1 VRVVVAGGRGFIG
14 RHVVAAMGRAGHETI
29 VVGRGD
35 PIPAADA
42 VVHLGLYNEADAG
55 TAVAS
60 VRGTRA
66 RLVVASSG
74 DVYRVYGWILGTEAE
89 PGGEGPLDE
98 DAPLRTRL
106 YPYGR
111 EARGP
116 RGTLVDYDKI
126 LVERAVREVGA
137 VVLRLP
143 KVYGPGD
150 PQATFSAHVERLRAG
165 APVVVG
171 ESVASWRWTHGYVED
186 VAEAFLLAAVHPGI
200 EGRTYNVGEAPTP
213 PLADRVRAL
222 ARAAGSASRI
232 EVVPDDDVPADLRV
246 PIARAADL
254 VHDTRRIRGE
264 LGWCE
269 RVPEGEGLR
278 RTIESAAPSQNSASS
293 RP

>member
-1 VRVVVAGGRGFIG
+1 VRVVIAGGRGFIG

-29 VVGRGD
+29 VVGRGES
-35 PIPAADA
+35 IPTADA
-42 VVHLGLYNEADAG
+42 VVHLGLYSEADAVS
-55 TAVAS
+55 AAAS
-60 VRGTRA
+60 VRGTGP

-89 PGGEGPLDE
+89 AGGAGPLDE
-98 DAPLRTRL
+98 NAPLRTQL

-111 EARGP
+111 E
-116 RGTLVDYDKI
+116 RGTLIDYDKI
-126 LVERAVREVGA
+126 LVERVVREAGA

-150 PQATFSAHVERLRAG
+150 PQATFSAHVERIRAG
-165 APVVVG
+165 VPVVVG

-232 EVVPDDDVPADLRV
+232 DIVPDDDVPVDLRV
-246 PIARAADL
+246 PIVRAADL
-254 VHDTRRIRGE
+254 VYDTRRIRGE
-264 LGWCE
+264 LGWRE
-269 RVPEGEGLR
+269 RVPEGEALR
-278 RTIESAAPSQNSASS
+278 RTVESL
-293 RP
+293 